1 MRLETKYN
9 VGDKIWA
16 MCNNRPNMYEIL
28 RITVTCDSIDKN
40 ISYRTNDGK
49 YFSEEGIFSSKE
61 ELLKSL

>member
-1 MRLETKYN
+1 MKLETKYN

-16 MCNNRPNMYEIL
+16 MYNNRPNIYEVL
-28 RITVTCDSIDKN
+28 RITVSCDDIDKN

-49 YFSEEGIFSSKE
+49 YFSEEDIFSSKE